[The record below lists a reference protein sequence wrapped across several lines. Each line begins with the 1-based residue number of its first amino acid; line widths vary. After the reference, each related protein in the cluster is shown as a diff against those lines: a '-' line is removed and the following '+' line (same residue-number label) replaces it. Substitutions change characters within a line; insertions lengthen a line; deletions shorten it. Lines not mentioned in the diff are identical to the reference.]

1 MSLLPNPIV
10 FTLSNGIRVVHQPM
24 DRDVAHCGL
33 MIAAGSRDEEE
44 DEHGLAHFLEH
55 CFFKGT
61 KTRKN
66 HHILSRLDAVGGELN
81 AFTAKEE
88 TWIHASMVK
97 EHYERAIELIADITF
112 HPSFPAE
119 EIEKEKEVIIDEL
132 NSYFDSPSEMIFEE
146 FEEHL
151 FGKHAIGRSILGSKE
166 SINAMKRSHLE
177 RFRKRNLT
185 AEQLVFSSAG
195 NIPIEKLQL
204 ILEKHLGKE
213 KLTPF
218 TQKRIK
224 PTLKSGKKIYVEKD
238 IHQVNFLI
246 GGKAYAFSHKLRPAL
261 TLLTN
266 VLGGPALNN
275 KLSMVI
281 REKHGLA
288 YHVECTYAPFT
299 DCGIFSLY
307 LGTDKEN
314 LKKAIELCEKT
325 LEWYKENKMN
335 GRQLQEAK
343 KQIIGQMALAQDSG
357 SALMF
362 NLGKAL
368 HEFNRIDTMK
378 EVFRKLEEITADQIQ
393 QAAIDTFQFEKM
405 NVLAYVPKKN

>member
-1 MSLLPNPIV
+1 
-10 FTLSNGIRVVHQPM
+10 M

-33 MIAAGSRDEEE
+33 LIAAGSRDEEE

-88 TWIHASMVK
+88 TWIHASMLK

-132 NSYFDSPSEMIFEE
+132 NSYFDSPSEMIFED
-146 FEEHL
+146 FDQQL
-151 FGKHAIGRSILGSKE
+151 FGNHAIGRSILGTKE
-166 SINAMKRSHLE
+166 SINSVKRSNLE

-195 NIPIEKLQL
+195 NIPVEKLHVL
-204 ILEKHLGKE
+204 LEKHLGKE
-213 KLTPF
+213 KLAPF
-218 TQKRIK
+218 TQKRSK
-224 PTLKSGKKIYVEKD
+224 PTLKTGKKIFVEKD
-238 IHQVNFLI
+238 IHQVNYLI
-246 GGKAYAFSHKLRPAL
+246 GGKAYAYPHKLRPAL

-281 REKHGLA
+281 REKYGLA

-314 LKKAIELCEKT
+314 LKKSTDLAEKT
-325 LEWYKENKMN
+325 LSYYKDNKMSS
-335 GRQLQEAK
+335 RQLHEAK

-362 NLGKAL
+362 NLGKSL
-368 HEFNRIDTMK
+368 YLFNRIDTMQ
-378 EVFRKLEEITADQIQ
+378 EVFRRLEEITSEQIQ
-393 QAAIDTFQFEKM
+393 QAAIDTFHFEKM

>member
-10 FTLSNGIRVVHQPM
+10 FNLSNGIRVVHQPM

-33 MIAAGSRDEEE
+33 LIAAGSRDEEE

-88 TWIHASMVK
+88 TWIHASMLK

-146 FEEHL
+146 FDQQL
-151 FGKHAIGRSILGSKE
+151 FGNHAIGRSILGTKE
-166 SINAMKRSHLE
+166 SINGVKRSTLE

-195 NIPIEKLQL
+195 NIPIEKLQAL
-204 ILEKHLGKE
+204 LEKYLGKE
-213 KLTPF
+213 KLAPF
-218 TQKRIK
+218 TQKRSK
-224 PTLKSGKKIYVEKD
+224 PTLKAGKKIFVEKD
-238 IHQVNFLI
+238 IHQVNYLV
-246 GGKAYAFSHKLRPAL
+246 GGKAYAYPHKLRPAL

-281 REKHGLA
+281 REKYGLA

-314 LKKAIELCEKT
+314 LKKATDLAEKT
-325 LEWYKENKMN
+325 LSYYKDNKMSS
-335 GRQLQEAK
+335 RQLHEAK

-362 NLGKAL
+362 NLGKSL
-368 HEFNRIDTMK
+368 YLFNRIDTMK
-378 EVFRKLEEITADQIQ
+378 EVFHKLEEITAEQIQ
-393 QAAIDTFQFEKM
+393 QAAIDTFHFEKM
-405 NVLAYVPKKN
+405 NVLAYIPK

>member
-1 MSLLPNPIV
+1 
-10 FTLSNGIRVVHQPM
+10 M

-33 MIAAGSRDEEE
+33 LIAAGSRDEEE

-88 TWIHASMVK
+88 TWIHASMLK

-146 FEEHL
+146 FDQQL
-151 FGKHAIGRSILGSKE
+151 FGNHAIGRSILGTKE
-166 SINAMKRSHLE
+166 SINSVKRSTLE

-195 NIPIEKLQL
+195 NIPVEKLQAL
-204 ILEKHLGKE
+204 LEKYLGKE
-213 KLTPF
+213 KLAPF
-218 TQKRIK
+218 TQKRLK
-224 PTLKSGKKIYVEKD
+224 PTMKAGKKIFVEKD
-238 IHQVNFLI
+238 IHQVNYLI
-246 GGKAYAFSHKLRPAL
+246 GGKAYAYPHKLRPAL

-281 REKHGLA
+281 REKYGLA

-314 LKKAIELCEKT
+314 LKKATDLAEKT
-325 LEWYKENKMN
+325 LSYYKDNKMSS
-335 GRQLQEAK
+335 RQLHEAK

-362 NLGKAL
+362 NLGKSL
-368 HEFNRIDTMK
+368 YLFNRIDTMQ
-378 EVFRKLEEITADQIQ
+378 EVFRRLEEITAEQIQ
-393 QAAIDTFQFEKM
+393 QAAIDTFHFEKM

>member
-1 MSLLPNPIV
+1 M
-10 FTLSNGIRVVHQPM
+10 VHQPM

-33 MIAAGSRDEEE
+33 LIAAGSRDEEE

-88 TWIHASMVK
+88 TWIHASMLK

-146 FEEHL
+146 FDQQL
-151 FGKHAIGRSILGSKE
+151 FGNHAIGRSILGTKE
-166 SINAMKRSHLE
+166 SINSVKRSTLE

-195 NIPIEKLQL
+195 NIPVDKLQVL
-204 ILEKHLGKE
+204 LEKHLGNE
-213 KLTPF
+213 KLAPF
-218 TQKRIK
+218 TQKRLK
-224 PTLKSGKKIYVEKD
+224 PTLKAGKKIFVEKD
-238 IHQVNFLI
+238 IHQVNYLI
-246 GGKAYAFSHKLRPAL
+246 GGKAYAYPHKLRPAL

-281 REKHGLA
+281 REKYGLA

-314 LKKAIELCEKT
+314 LKKSTDLAEKT
-325 LEWYKENKMN
+325 LNYYKDNKMSS
-335 GRQLQEAK
+335 RQLHEAK

-362 NLGKAL
+362 NLGKSL
-368 HEFNRIDTMK
+368 YLFNRIDTMQ
-378 EVFRKLEEITADQIQ
+378 EVFRRLEEITSEQIQ
-393 QAAIDTFQFEKM
+393 QAAIDTFHFEKM
-405 NVLAYVPKKN
+405 NVLAYIPKKN

>member
-1 MSLLPNPIV
+1 
-10 FTLSNGIRVVHQPM
+10 M

-33 MIAAGSRDEEE
+33 LIAAGSRDEEE

-88 TWIHASMVK
+88 TWIHASMLK

-146 FEEHL
+146 FDQQL
-151 FGKHAIGRSILGSKE
+151 FGNHAIGRSILGTKE
-166 SINAMKRSHLE
+166 SINSVKRSTLE

-195 NIPIEKLQL
+195 NIPVEKLQAL
-204 ILEKHLGKE
+204 LEKYLGKE
-213 KLTPF
+213 KLAPF
-218 TQKRIK
+218 TQKRSK
-224 PTLKSGKKIYVEKD
+224 PTLKAGKKIFVEKE
-238 IHQVNFLI
+238 IHQVNYLV
-246 GGKAYAFSHKLRPAL
+246 GGKAYAYPHKLRPAL

-281 REKHGLA
+281 REKYGLA

-314 LKKAIELCEKT
+314 LKKATDLAEKT
-325 LEWYKENKMN
+325 LSYYKDNKMSR
-335 GRQLQEAK
+335 RQLHEAK

-362 NLGKAL
+362 NLGKSL
-368 HEFNRIDTMK
+368 YLFNRIDTMK
-378 EVFRKLEEITADQIQ
+378 EVFHKLEEITAEQIQ
-393 QAAIDTFQFEKM
+393 QAAIDTFHFEKM
-405 NVLAYVPKKN
+405 NVLAYVPK

>member
-33 MIAAGSRDEEE
+33 LIAAGSRDEEE

-88 TWIHASMVK
+88 TWIHASMLK

-146 FEEHL
+146 FDQQL
-151 FGKHAIGRSILGSKE
+151 FGNHAIGRSILGTKE
-166 SINAMKRSHLE
+166 SINSVKRSTLE

-195 NIPIEKLQL
+195 NIPVEKLQAL
-204 ILEKHLGKE
+204 LEKYLGKE
-213 KLTPF
+213 KLAPF
-218 TQKRIK
+218 TQKRLK
-224 PTLKSGKKIYVEKD
+224 PTMKAGKKIFVEKD
-238 IHQVNFLI
+238 IHQVNYLI
-246 GGKAYAFSHKLRPAL
+246 GGKAYAYPHKLRPAL

-281 REKHGLA
+281 REKYGLA

-314 LKKAIELCEKT
+314 LKKATDLAEKT
-325 LEWYKENKMN
+325 LSYYKDNKMSS
-335 GRQLQEAK
+335 RQLHEAK

-362 NLGKAL
+362 NLGKSL
-368 HEFNRIDTMK
+368 YLFNRIDTMQ
-378 EVFRKLEEITADQIQ
+378 EVFRRLEEITAEQIQ
-393 QAAIDTFQFEKM
+393 QAAIDTFHFEKM

>member
-1 MSLLPNPIV
+1 
-10 FTLSNGIRVVHQPM
+10 M

-33 MIAAGSRDEEE
+33 LIAAGSRDEEE
-44 DEHGLAHFLEH
+44 NEHGLAHFLEH

-81 AFTAKEE
+81 AFTAKDE
-88 TWIHASMVK
+88 TWIHASMLK

-146 FEEHL
+146 FDQQL
-151 FGKHAIGRSILGSKE
+151 FGNHAIGRSILGTKE
-166 SINAMKRSHLE
+166 SINRVKRSDLE

-195 NIPIEKLQL
+195 NIPVEKLQAM
-204 ILEKHLGKE
+204 LEKHLGSE
-213 KLTPF
+213 KLASF
-218 TQKRIK
+218 TQKRSK

-246 GGKAYAFSHKLRPAL
+246 GGKAYAYPHKLRPAL

-281 REKHGLA
+281 REKYGLA

-314 LKKAIELCEKT
+314 LKKATDLAEKT
-325 LEWYKENKMN
+325 LGFYKENTMTS
-335 GRQLQEAK
+335 RQLQEAK

-362 NLGKAL
+362 NLGKSL
-368 HEFNRIDTMK
+368 YLFNRIDTMQ
-378 EVFRKLEEITADQIQ
+378 EVFHRLEEITAEQIQ
-393 QAAIDTFQFEKM
+393 QAANDTFHFEKM

>member
-1 MSLLPNPIV
+1 
-10 FTLSNGIRVVHQPM
+10 M

-33 MIAAGSRDEEE
+33 LIAAGSRDEEE

-88 TWIHASMVK
+88 TWIHASMLK

-146 FEEHL
+146 FDQQL
-151 FGKHAIGRSILGSKE
+151 FGNHAIGRSILGTKE
-166 SINAMKRSHLE
+166 SINSVKRSTLE

-195 NIPIEKLQL
+195 NIPVEKLQL
-204 ILEKHLGKE
+204 LLEKHLGKE
-213 KLTPF
+213 KLAPF
-218 TQKRIK
+218 TQKRSK
-224 PTLKSGKKIYVEKD
+224 PTLKVGKKIFVEKD
-238 IHQVNFLI
+238 IHQVNYLV
-246 GGKAYAFSHKLRPAL
+246 GGKAYAYPHKLRPAL
-261 TLLTN
+261 TLLAN

-281 REKHGLA
+281 REKYGLA

-314 LKKAIELCEKT
+314 LKKATDLAEKT
-325 LEWYKENKMN
+325 LSYYKDNKMSS
-335 GRQLQEAK
+335 RQLHEAK

-362 NLGKAL
+362 NLGKSL
-368 HEFNRIDTMK
+368 YLFNRIDTMQ
-378 EVFRKLEEITADQIQ
+378 EVFRRLEEITSEQIQ
-393 QAAIDTFQFEKM
+393 QAAIDTFHFEKM
-405 NVLAYVPKKN
+405 NVLAYVPK

>member
-1 MSLLPNPIV
+1 
-10 FTLSNGIRVVHQPM
+10 M

-33 MIAAGSRDEEE
+33 LIAAGSRDEEE

-88 TWIHASMVK
+88 TWIHASMLK

-146 FEEHL
+146 FDQQL
-151 FGKHAIGRSILGSKE
+151 FGNHAIGRSILGTKE
-166 SINAMKRSHLE
+166 SINGVKRSTLE

-195 NIPIEKLQL
+195 NIPIEKLQAL
-204 ILEKHLGKE
+204 LEKYLGKE
-213 KLTPF
+213 KLAPF
-218 TQKRIK
+218 TQKRSK
-224 PTLKSGKKIYVEKD
+224 PTLKAGKKIFVEKD
-238 IHQVNFLI
+238 IHQVNYLV
-246 GGKAYAFSHKLRPAL
+246 GGKAYAYPHKLRPAL

-281 REKHGLA
+281 REKYGLA

-314 LKKAIELCEKT
+314 LKKATDLAEKT
-325 LEWYKENKMN
+325 LSYYKDNKMSS
-335 GRQLQEAK
+335 RQLHEAK

-362 NLGKAL
+362 NLGKSL
-368 HEFNRIDTMK
+368 YLFNRIDTMK
-378 EVFRKLEEITADQIQ
+378 EVFHKLEEITAEQIQ
-393 QAAIDTFQFEKM
+393 QAAIDTFHFEKM
-405 NVLAYVPKKN
+405 NVLAYIPK

>member
-1 MSLLPNPIV
+1 
-10 FTLSNGIRVVHQPM
+10 M

-44 DEHGLAHFLEH
+44 SEHGLAHFLEH

-81 AFTAKEE
+81 AFTSKEE
-88 TWIHASMVK
+88 TWIHASMLK

-151 FGKHAIGRSILGSKE
+151 FGKHAIGRSILGTKE
-166 SINAMKRSHLE
+166 SISAVKRSHIE
-177 RFRKRNLT
+177 SFRKRNLT
-185 AEQLVFSSAG
+185 AGQLVFSSAG
-195 NIPIEKLQL
+195 NIPLEKLQSL
-204 ILEKHLGKE
+204 LELHFGRE
-213 KLTPF
+213 KLAPF
-218 TQKRIK
+218 TQKRTK
-224 PTLKSGKKIYVEKD
+224 PTLKAGKKIHLEKD
-238 IHQVNFLI
+238 IHQVNYLI
-246 GGKAYAFSHKLRPAL
+246 GGKAYSYSHKLRPAL

-281 REKHGLA
+281 REKYGLA

-314 LKKAIELCEKT
+314 LKRATDLAEKT
-325 LEWYKENKMN
+325 LSYYKDNTMSS
-335 GRQLQEAK
+335 RQLREAK

-362 NLGKAL
+362 NLGKSL
-368 HEFNRIDTMK
+368 HLFNRIDTMQ
-378 EVFRKLEEITADQIQ
+378 EVFHKLEEITAEQIQ
-393 QAAIDTFQFEKM
+393 QAAVDTFQFEKM
-405 NVLAYVPKKN
+405 NVLAYIPKSN

>member
-1 MSLLPNPIV
+1 
-10 FTLSNGIRVVHQPM
+10 M

-33 MIAAGSRDEEE
+33 LIAAGSRDEEE

-88 TWIHASMVK
+88 TWIHASMLK

-146 FEEHL
+146 FDQQL
-151 FGKHAIGRSILGSKE
+151 FGNHAIGRSILGTKE
-166 SINAMKRSHLE
+166 SINSVKRSTLE

-195 NIPIEKLQL
+195 NIPVEKLQAL
-204 ILEKHLGKE
+204 LEKYLGKE
-213 KLTPF
+213 KLAPF
-218 TQKRIK
+218 TQKRSK
-224 PTLKSGKKIYVEKD
+224 PTLKAGKKIFVEKD
-238 IHQVNFLI
+238 IHQVNYLV
-246 GGKAYAFSHKLRPAL
+246 GGKAYAYPHKLRPAL

-281 REKHGLA
+281 REKYGLA

-314 LKKAIELCEKT
+314 LKKATDLAEKT
-325 LEWYKENKMN
+325 LSYYKDNKMSS
-335 GRQLQEAK
+335 RQLHEAK

-362 NLGKAL
+362 NLGKSL
-368 HEFNRIDTMK
+368 YLFNRIDTMK
-378 EVFRKLEEITADQIQ
+378 EVFHKLEEITAEQIQ
-393 QAAIDTFQFEKM
+393 QAAIDTFHFEKM
-405 NVLAYVPKKN
+405 NVLAYVPK

>member
-1 MSLLPNPIV
+1 
-10 FTLSNGIRVVHQPM
+10 M

-33 MIAAGSRDEEE
+33 LIAAGSRDEEE

-88 TWIHASMVK
+88 TWIHASMLK

-146 FEEHL
+146 FDQQL
-151 FGKHAIGRSILGSKE
+151 FGNHAIGRSILGTKE
-166 SINAMKRSHLE
+166 SINGVKRSTLE

-185 AEQLVFSSAG
+185 TEQLVFSSAG
-195 NIPIEKLQL
+195 NIPVEKLQAL
-204 ILEKHLGKE
+204 LEKYLGKE
-213 KLTPF
+213 KLAPF
-218 TQKRIK
+218 TQKRSK
-224 PTLKSGKKIYVEKD
+224 PTLKAGKKIFVEKD
-238 IHQVNFLI
+238 IHQVNYLV
-246 GGKAYAFSHKLRPAL
+246 GGKAYAYPHKLRPAL

-281 REKHGLA
+281 REKYGLA

-314 LKKAIELCEKT
+314 LKKATDLAEKT
-325 LEWYKENKMN
+325 LSYYKDNKMSS
-335 GRQLQEAK
+335 RQLHEAK

-362 NLGKAL
+362 NLGKSL
-368 HEFNRIDTMK
+368 YLFNRIDTMK
-378 EVFRKLEEITADQIQ
+378 EVFHKLEEITAEQIQ
-393 QAAIDTFQFEKM
+393 QAAIDTFHFEKM
-405 NVLAYVPKKN
+405 NVLAYIPK

>member
-1 MSLLPNPIV
+1 M
-10 FTLSNGIRVVHQPM
+10 
-24 DRDVAHCGL
+24 AHCGL
-33 MIAAGSRDEEE
+33 LIAAGSRDEEE
-44 DEHGLAHFLEH
+44 NEHGLAHFLEH

-88 TWIHASMVK
+88 TWIHASMLK

-146 FEEHL
+146 FDQQL
-151 FGKHAIGRSILGSKE
+151 FGNHAIGRSILGTKE
-166 SINAMKRSHLE
+166 SINRVKRSDLE

-195 NIPIEKLQL
+195 NIPVEKLQAM
-204 ILEKHLGKE
+204 LEKHLGSE
-213 KLTPF
+213 KLASF
-218 TQKRIK
+218 TQKRSK

-246 GGKAYAFSHKLRPAL
+246 GGKAYAYPHKLRPAL

-281 REKHGLA
+281 REKYGLA

-314 LKKAIELCEKT
+314 LKKATDLAEKT
-325 LEWYKENKMN
+325 LGFYKENTMTN
-335 GRQLQEAK
+335 RQLQEAK

-362 NLGKAL
+362 NLGKSL
-368 HEFNRIDTMK
+368 YLFNRIDTMQ
-378 EVFRKLEEITADQIQ
+378 EVFHRLEEITAEQIQ
-393 QAAIDTFQFEKM
+393 QAANDTFHFEKM

>member
-1 MSLLPNPIV
+1 M
-10 FTLSNGIRVVHQPM
+10 
-24 DRDVAHCGL
+24 AHCGL
-33 MIAAGSRDEEE
+33 LIAAGSRDEEE
-44 DEHGLAHFLEH
+44 NEHGLAHFLEH

-88 TWIHASMVK
+88 TWIHASMLK

-146 FEEHL
+146 FDQQL
-151 FGKHAIGRSILGSKE
+151 FGNHAIGRSILGTKE
-166 SINAMKRSHLE
+166 SINRVKRSDLE

-185 AEQLVFSSAG
+185 SEQLVFSSAG
-195 NIPIEKLQL
+195 NIPIEKLQAM
-204 ILEKHLGKE
+204 LEKHLGSE
-213 KLTPF
+213 KLASF
-218 TQKRIK
+218 TQKRSK

-246 GGKAYAFSHKLRPAL
+246 GGKAYAYPHKLRPAL

-281 REKHGLA
+281 REKYGLA

-314 LKKAIELCEKT
+314 LKKATDLAEKT
-325 LEWYKENKMN
+325 LGFYKENTMTS
-335 GRQLQEAK
+335 RQLQEAK

-362 NLGKAL
+362 NLGKSL
-368 HEFNRIDTMK
+368 YLFNRIDTMQ
-378 EVFRKLEEITADQIQ
+378 EVFHRLEEITAEQIQ
-393 QAAIDTFQFEKM
+393 QAANDTFHFEKM

>member
-1 MSLLPNPIV
+1 
-10 FTLSNGIRVVHQPM
+10 M

-33 MIAAGSRDEEE
+33 LIAAGSRDEEE

-88 TWIHASMVK
+88 TWIHASMLK

-146 FEEHL
+146 FDQQL
-151 FGKHAIGRSILGSKE
+151 FGNHAIGRSILGTKE
-166 SINAMKRSHLE
+166 SINSVKRSTLE

-195 NIPIEKLQL
+195 NIPVEKLQAL
-204 ILEKHLGKE
+204 LEKYLSKE
-213 KLTPF
+213 KLAPF
-218 TQKRIK
+218 TQKRSK
-224 PTLKSGKKIYVEKD
+224 PTLKVGKKIFVEKD
-238 IHQVNFLI
+238 IHQVNYLV
-246 GGKAYAFSHKLRPAL
+246 GGKAYAYPHKLRPAL

-281 REKHGLA
+281 REKYGLA

-314 LKKAIELCEKT
+314 LKKATDLAEKT
-325 LEWYKENKMN
+325 LSYYKDNKMSS
-335 GRQLQEAK
+335 RQLHEAK

-362 NLGKAL
+362 NLGKSL
-368 HEFNRIDTMK
+368 YLFNRIDTMK
-378 EVFRKLEEITADQIQ
+378 EVFHKLEEITAEQIQ
-393 QAAIDTFQFEKM
+393 QAAIDTFHFEKM
-405 NVLAYVPKKN
+405 NVLAYVPK

>member
-1 MSLLPNPIV
+1 
-10 FTLSNGIRVVHQPM
+10 M

-33 MIAAGSRDEEE
+33 LIAAGSRDEEE

-88 TWIHASMVK
+88 TWIHASMLK

-146 FEEHL
+146 FDQQL
-151 FGKHAIGRSILGSKE
+151 FGNHAIGRSILGTKE
-166 SINAMKRSHLE
+166 SINGVKRSTLE

-195 NIPIEKLQL
+195 NIPVEKLHAL
-204 ILEKHLGKE
+204 LEKYLGKE
-213 KLTPF
+213 KLAPF
-218 TQKRIK
+218 TQKRSK
-224 PTLKSGKKIYVEKD
+224 PTLKAGKKIFVEKD
-238 IHQVNFLI
+238 IHQVNYLV
-246 GGKAYAFSHKLRPAL
+246 GGKAYAYPHKLRPAL

-281 REKHGLA
+281 REKYGLA

-314 LKKAIELCEKT
+314 LKKATALAEKT
-325 LEWYKENKMN
+325 LSYYKDNKMSS
-335 GRQLQEAK
+335 RQLHESK

-362 NLGKAL
+362 NLGKSL
-368 HEFNRIDTMK
+368 YLFNRIDTMK
-378 EVFRKLEEITADQIQ
+378 EVFHKLEEITAEQIQ
-393 QAAIDTFQFEKM
+393 QAAMDTFHFEKM
-405 NVLAYVPKKN
+405 NVLAYVPK

>member
-1 MSLLPNPIV
+1 
-10 FTLSNGIRVVHQPM
+10 M

-88 TWIHASMVK
+88 TWIHASMLK

-112 HPSFPAE
+112 RPSFPTE

-146 FEEHL
+146 FDQQL
-151 FGKHAIGRSILGSKE
+151 FGNHAIGRSILGTKE
-166 SINAMKRSHLE
+166 SINSVKRSNLE

-195 NIPIEKLQL
+195 NIPIEKLHVL
-204 ILEKHLGKE
+204 LEKHLGKE
-213 KLTPF
+213 KLVPF
-218 TQKRIK
+218 TQKRSK
-224 PTLKSGKKIYVEKD
+224 PTLKAGKKIFVEKE
-238 IHQVNFLI
+238 IHQVNYLI
-246 GGKAYAFSHKLRPAL
+246 GGKAYAYPHKLRPAL

-281 REKHGLA
+281 REKYGLA

-307 LGTDKEN
+307 LGTDIEN
-314 LKKAIELCEKT
+314 LKKSTDLAEKT
-325 LEWYKENKMN
+325 LSYYKDNKMSS
-335 GRQLQEAK
+335 RQLHEAK

-362 NLGKAL
+362 SLGKSL
-368 HEFNRIDTMK
+368 HQFNRIDTMK
-378 EVFRKLEEITADQIQ
+378 EVFHKLEEITSEQIQ
-393 QAAIDTFQFEKM
+393 QAAIDTFHFEKM

>member
-1 MSLLPNPIV
+1 LSLLPNPIV

-33 MIAAGSRDEEE
+33 LIAAGSRDEEE

-88 TWIHASMVK
+88 TWIHASMLK

-146 FEEHL
+146 FDQQL
-151 FGKHAIGRSILGSKE
+151 FGNHAIGRSILGTKE
-166 SINAMKRSHLE
+166 SINSVKRSTLE

-195 NIPIEKLQL
+195 NIPVEKLQAL
-204 ILEKHLGKE
+204 LEKHFGKE
-213 KLTPF
+213 KVAPF
-218 TQKRIK
+218 TQKRSK
-224 PTLKSGKKIYVEKD
+224 PTLKAGKKIFVEKD
-238 IHQVNFLI
+238 IHQVNYLV
-246 GGKAYAFSHKLRPAL
+246 GGKAYAYPHKLRPAL
-261 TLLTN
+261 TLLAN

-281 REKHGLA
+281 REKYGLA

-314 LKKAIELCEKT
+314 LKKATDLAEKT
-325 LEWYKENKMN
+325 LNYYKDNKMSS
-335 GRQLQEAK
+335 RQLHEAK

-362 NLGKAL
+362 NLGKSL
-368 HEFNRIDTMK
+368 YLFNRIDTMQ
-378 EVFRKLEEITADQIQ
+378 EVFRRLEEITSEQIQ
-393 QAAIDTFQFEKM
+393 KAAIDTFHFEKM

>member
-1 MSLLPNPIV
+1 LSLLPNPIV
-10 FTLSNGIRVVHQPM
+10 FNLSNGIRVVHQPM

-33 MIAAGSRDEEE
+33 LIAAGSRDEEE

-88 TWIHASMVK
+88 TWIHASMLK

-146 FEEHL
+146 FDQQL
-151 FGKHAIGRSILGSKE
+151 FGNHAIGRSILGTKE
-166 SINAMKRSHLE
+166 SINGVKRSTLE

-195 NIPIEKLQL
+195 NIPVEKLQAL
-204 ILEKHLGKE
+204 LEKYLGKE
-213 KLTPF
+213 KLASF
-218 TQKRIK
+218 TQKRSK
-224 PTLKSGKKIYVEKD
+224 PTLKAGKKIFVEKD
-238 IHQVNFLI
+238 IHQVNYLV
-246 GGKAYAFSHKLRPAL
+246 GGKAYAYPHKLRPAL

-281 REKHGLA
+281 REKYGLA

-314 LKKAIELCEKT
+314 LKKATDLAEKT
-325 LEWYKENKMN
+325 LSYYKDNKMSS
-335 GRQLQEAK
+335 RQLHEAK

-362 NLGKAL
+362 NLGKSL
-368 HEFNRIDTMK
+368 YLFNRIDTMK
-378 EVFRKLEEITADQIQ
+378 EVFHKLEEITAEQIQ
-393 QAAIDTFQFEKM
+393 QAAIDTFHFEKM
-405 NVLAYVPKKN
+405 NVLAYIPK

>member
-1 MSLLPNPIV
+1 
-10 FTLSNGIRVVHQPM
+10 M

-33 MIAAGSRDEEE
+33 LIAAGSRDEEE

-88 TWIHASMVK
+88 TWIHASMLK

-146 FEEHL
+146 FDQQL
-151 FGKHAIGRSILGSKE
+151 FGNHAIGRSILGTKE
-166 SINAMKRSHLE
+166 SINSVKRSTLE

-195 NIPIEKLQL
+195 NIPVEKLQAL
-204 ILEKHLGKE
+204 LEKYLGKE
-213 KLTPF
+213 KLAPF
-218 TQKRIK
+218 TQKRSK
-224 PTLKSGKKIYVEKD
+224 PTMKAGKKIFVEKE
-238 IHQVNFLI
+238 IHQVNYLV
-246 GGKAYAFSHKLRPAL
+246 GGKAYAYPHKLRPAL

-281 REKHGLA
+281 REKYGLA

-314 LKKAIELCEKT
+314 LKKATDLAEKT
-325 LEWYKENKMN
+325 LSYYKDNKMSS
-335 GRQLQEAK
+335 RQLHEAK

-362 NLGKAL
+362 NLGKSL
-368 HEFNRIDTMK
+368 YLFNRIDTMK
-378 EVFRKLEEITADQIQ
+378 EVFHKLEEITAEQIQ
-393 QAAIDTFQFEKM
+393 QAAIDTFHFEKM
-405 NVLAYVPKKN
+405 NVLAYVPK

>member
-1 MSLLPNPIV
+1 
-10 FTLSNGIRVVHQPM
+10 M

-33 MIAAGSRDEEE
+33 LIAAGSRDEEE
-44 DEHGLAHFLEH
+44 NEHGLAHFLEH

-88 TWIHASMVK
+88 TWIHASMLK

-146 FEEHL
+146 FDQQL
-151 FGKHAIGRSILGSKE
+151 FGNHAVGRSILGTKE
-166 SINAMKRSHLE
+166 SISRVKRSDLE

-195 NIPIEKLQL
+195 NIPVEKLQAM
-204 ILEKHLGKE
+204 LEKHLGSE
-213 KLTPF
+213 KLASF
-218 TQKRIK
+218 TQKRSK

-246 GGKAYAFSHKLRPAL
+246 GGKAYAYPHKLRPAL

-281 REKHGLA
+281 REKYGLA

-314 LKKAIELCEKT
+314 LKKATDLAEKT
-325 LEWYKENKMN
+325 LGFYKENTMTS
-335 GRQLQEAK
+335 RQLQEAK

-362 NLGKAL
+362 NLGKSL
-368 HEFNRIDTMK
+368 YLFNRIDTMQ
-378 EVFRKLEEITADQIQ
+378 EVFHRLEEITAEQIQ
-393 QAAIDTFQFEKM
+393 QAANDTFHFEKM
-405 NVLAYVPKKN
+405 NVLAYIPKKN

>member
-1 MSLLPNPIV
+1 
-10 FTLSNGIRVVHQPM
+10 M

-33 MIAAGSRDEEE
+33 LIAAGSRDEEE

-88 TWIHASMVK
+88 TWIHASMLK

-146 FEEHL
+146 FDQQL
-151 FGKHAIGRSILGSKE
+151 FGNHAIGRSILGTKE
-166 SINAMKRSHLE
+166 SINRVKRSTLE
-177 RFRKRNLT
+177 NFRKRNLT

-195 NIPIEKLQL
+195 NIPVEKLQAL
-204 ILEKHLGKE
+204 LEKYLGKE
-213 KLTPF
+213 KLAPF
-218 TQKRIK
+218 TQKRSK
-224 PTLKSGKKIYVEKD
+224 PTMKAGKKIFVEKD
-238 IHQVNFLI
+238 IHQVNYLV
-246 GGKAYAFSHKLRPAL
+246 GGKAYAYPHKLRPAL

-281 REKHGLA
+281 REKYGLA

-314 LKKAIELCEKT
+314 LKKATDLAEKT
-325 LEWYKENKMN
+325 LSYYKDNKMSS
-335 GRQLQEAK
+335 RQLHEAK

-362 NLGKAL
+362 NLGKSL
-368 HEFNRIDTMK
+368 YLFNRIDTMQ
-378 EVFRKLEEITADQIQ
+378 EVFRRLEEITAEQIQ
-393 QAAIDTFQFEKM
+393 QAAIDTFHFEKM

>member
-1 MSLLPNPIV
+1 
-10 FTLSNGIRVVHQPM
+10 M

-33 MIAAGSRDEEE
+33 LIAAGSRDEED

-88 TWIHASMVK
+88 TWIHASMLK
-97 EHYERAIELIADITF
+97 EHYERAIELITDITF

-146 FEEHL
+146 FDQQL
-151 FGKHAIGRSILGSKE
+151 FGNHAIGRSILGTKE
-166 SINAMKRSHLE
+166 SINSVKRSTLE

-195 NIPIEKLQL
+195 NIPVEKLQAL
-204 ILEKHLGKE
+204 LEKYLGRE
-213 KLTPF
+213 KLAPF
-218 TQKRIK
+218 TQKRLK
-224 PTLKSGKKIYVEKD
+224 PTMKAGKKIFVEKD
-238 IHQVNFLI
+238 IHQVNYLI
-246 GGKAYAFSHKLRPAL
+246 GGKAYAYPHKLRPAL

-281 REKHGLA
+281 REKYGLA

-314 LKKAIELCEKT
+314 LKKATDLAEKT
-325 LEWYKENKMN
+325 LSYYKDNKMSS
-335 GRQLQEAK
+335 RQLHEAK

-362 NLGKAL
+362 NLGKSL
-368 HEFNRIDTMK
+368 YLFNRIDTMQ
-378 EVFRKLEEITADQIQ
+378 EVFRRLEEITAEQIQ
-393 QAAIDTFQFEKM
+393 QAAIDTFHFEKM